1 MLLHALPDDFKL
13 NSLANSLVLSALPD
27 DFKLNA
33 LYDTTRS
40 TGTEFLEMF
49 YLVDELG
56 NNLTDESGN
65 FLVGYYSST
74 VYPQTLH
81 ALPDDFGLRAE

>member
-13 NSLANSLVLSALPD
+13 NARD
-27 DFKLNA
+27 DTA
-33 LYDTTRS
+33 RS
-40 TGTEFLEMF
+40 TGTEFLELV

-65 FLVGYYSST
+65 FLVGYFSST
-74 VYPQTLH
+74 VYPQILH
-81 ALPDDFGLRAE
+81 ALPDDFRLRAE